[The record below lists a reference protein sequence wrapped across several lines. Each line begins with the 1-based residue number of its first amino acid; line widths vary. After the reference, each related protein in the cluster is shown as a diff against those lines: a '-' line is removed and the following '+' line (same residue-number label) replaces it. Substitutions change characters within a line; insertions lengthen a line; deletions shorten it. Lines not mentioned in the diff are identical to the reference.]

1 MSLIDQAFLNG
12 IGYDVA
18 LPDVLQLVREDSPLD
33 TKLPLCL
40 TYKRFRGAL
49 MPYLAKLLFPTPPP
63 GLCHFFASYPA
74 QILSYSTSKRFF
86 NVGPD
91 RLSIWSQSTWGCQK
105 TSMRNMFSSD
115 TL

>member
-63 GLCHFFASYPA
+63 GLCHFFCFIS
-74 QILSYSTSKRFF
+74 
-86 NVGPD
+86 
-91 RLSIWSQSTWGCQK
+91 C
-105 TSMRNMFSSD
+105 
-115 TL
+115 